1 MRILTSFIILL
12 PFLVS
17 GQSSS
22 AVPKD
27 YWAYHEQ
34 INKAETLLA
43 DERFEEALKEYW
55 EVFESYEFVFV
66 REYKIAAQLALYLD
80 QKEKAFQV
88 INKGITAGWD
98 LKSLKK
104 NDYLARLHKE
114 PKWKAMEVA
123 YPDLR
128 KEYLNRIDQNTREEV
143 HEMFKKDQKKAMG
156 AVIRMGNKAREKYAL
171 EKFAPHSEIQ
181 VQKLIEILKNQ
192 GYPGERLIGND
203 FWTSTIL
210 SHHNSIATAYVKKD
224 TLFDFMRPKLIDAI
238 GKGQMSTYEF
248 ALVED
253 WRIAVASARTQT
265 GYGFLDPPSNS
276 SLEETNEL
284 REKIG
289 LRSVELRNRLVDVE
303 NKTGMNFYL
312 PDWIDGK
319 IKITSD

>member
-1 MRILTSFIILL
+1 MSQTVFEEA
-12 PFLVS
+12 
-17 GQSSS
+17 Q
-22 AVPKD
+22 D
-27 YWAYHEQ
+27 YQKYHEQ
-34 INKAETLLA
+34 VNKAETLLA
-43 DERFEEALKEYW
+43 DEYFEEALKEYW
-55 EVFESYEFVFV
+55 EVFRSYEFVFV

-80 QKEKAFQV
+80 QKDGAFQV
-88 INKGITAGWD
+88 IKKGIAAGWN

-104 NDYLARLHKE
+104 NDYLSRLHKE
-114 PKWKAMEVA
+114 PEWEAMEET

-128 KEYLNRIDQNTREEV
+128 NEYLNRIDQNTRKEV

-156 AVIRMGNKAREKYAL
+156 AMIRMGNKAREKYAL

-181 VQKLIEILKNQ
+181 MQKLIQILGSH

-210 SHHNSIATAYVKKD
+210 SHHNSIAREYVKKD
-224 TLFDFMRPKLIDAI
+224 TLYDFLRPKLTDAI
-238 GKGQMSTYEF
+238 GKGQMSPYEF

-253 WRIAVASARTQT
+253 WRIAVGSARTQT

-276 SLEETNEL
+276 SLKETNAL

-289 LRSVELRNRLVDVE
+289 LRSVELRNRLVDLE

-319 IKITSD
+319 IEITSE